1 MRVLFRSLNG
11 LTVYSSDPG
20 QIGEDKSGNNGFLA
34 ARTGHRASEL
44 THRDTFSAFEQTVE
58 DRDVLSSY
66 VPITSGS
73 GHVEGVFEV
82 YYDVTDLL
90 TAIRQRQ
97 LLLQLVVGATFL
109 LLSLLLIF
117 GVCRSERHKIGRAP
131 GRERVWQYVKIL

>member
-1 MRVLFRSLNG
+1 MRISG
-11 LTVYSSDPG
+11 WSSDVCSSD
-20 QIGEDKSGNNGFLA
+20 Q
-34 ARTGHRASEL
+34 

-109 LLSLLLIF
+109 LLYLLLIF
-117 GVCRSERHKIGRAP
+117 GVWRSERQTRLHYYKNLDLARAAARAAESNRLTSELDRKSVVS
-131 GRERVWQYVKIL
+131 GTSVEDRVD